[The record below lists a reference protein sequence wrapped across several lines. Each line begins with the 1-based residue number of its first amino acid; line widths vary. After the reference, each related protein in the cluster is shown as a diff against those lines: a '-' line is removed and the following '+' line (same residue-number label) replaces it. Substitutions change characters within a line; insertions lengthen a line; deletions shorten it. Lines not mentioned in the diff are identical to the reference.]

1 MNVVVIAA
9 HGLNCHWL
17 GPYGN
22 EWINTPAFDSIA
34 CESVVFDRHFADD
47 PSPIGFANAMPP
59 NLIQSVNDAGIST
72 VFVDDRKRPS
82 AEHPAWQNTIRT
94 RRSDHQPP
102 GEALQLAIQSALQEI
117 SRHSSW
123 LLWIETERLMP
134 PWDFEFETYQQYAE
148 ESGGF
153 IEERLTEGEEPIDE
167 PSLGPIDLNDDSLR
181 SRLQNSF
188 AAAVTSF
195 DAELA
200 GVIDLF
206 RAAGLDKSATWIFT
220 SGYGCPLGEH
230 GIVGLLGS
238 RLHEE
243 LVHLPLI
250 VRLPD
255 GREAMRRVSALTQST
270 DLGPTI
276 LSLLGLPHSG
286 LSLLPLMTGTTT
298 DSRNICRIHAEH
310 GKPIELALRTN
321 TWSYLGAR
329 GDEPARLYRKPD
341 DIWEVNDLSFRYADE
356 CDQLAAQLNEKE
368 HP

>member
-1 MNVVVIAA
+1 
-9 HGLNCHWL
+9 
-17 GPYGN
+17 
-22 EWINTPAFDSIA
+22 
-34 CESVVFDRHFADD
+34 
-47 PSPIGFANAMPP
+47 
-59 NLIQSVNDAGIST
+59 
-72 VFVDDRKRPS
+72 
-82 AEHPAWQNTIRT
+82 
-94 RRSDHQPP
+94 
-102 GEALQLAIQSALQEI
+102 
-117 SRHSSW
+117 
-123 LLWIETERLMP
+123 MP

-148 ESGGF
+148 QSGGF

-167 PSLGPIDLNDDSLR
+167 PGLGPIDLNDDSLR

-243 LVHLPLI
+243 LVHLPLM

-255 GREAMRRVSALTQST
+255 GREAMRRVSALTRST

-298 DSRNICRIHAEH
+298 DSRNILSNSRRARQANRTRSPNEYLVIPRRHAGTNRPACIASRMIFGRSTISH
-310 GKPIELALRTN
+310 SATRTN
-321 TWSYLGAR
+321 AINW
-329 GDEPARLYRKPD
+329 PP
-341 DIWEVNDLSFRYADE
+341 N
-356 CDQLAAQLNEKE
+356 
-368 HP
+368 